1 MKERTESL
9 KLVNA
14 ALKPLPSKKFF
25 EGAVPLTP
33 REEAGDN
40 PGQGK
45 TGSLRPRNDLLGPRA
60 WSTHVGRDLPVCVPM
75 FANYQSIV
83 KSTLFQGGVRVV
95 LQLEGS
101 ITGRL
106 WWQYTKRHSYSVRS
120 AFTFMACCFIQP
132 WILEQRYGLETC
144 VGVEPNRVEMLI
156 RSRYC
161 WFTKNVATTIK
172 LLAV

>member
-33 REEAGDN
+33 REEVGDN

-45 TGSLRPRNDLLGPRA
+45 TGSLHPRNDLLGPRA
-60 WSTHVGRDLPVCVPM
+60 CSTHVGRDLPVCVPM

-106 WWQYTKRHSYSVRS
+106 RGSIPRGIVTVCAQPLLSWLVVSYNHG
-120 AFTFMACCFIQP
+120 
-132 WILEQRYGLETC
+132 Y
-144 VGVEPNRVEMLI
+144 
-156 RSRYC
+156 
-161 WFTKNVATTIK
+161 
-172 LLAV
+172 